1 VLRTPLPRLRRP
13 RRRRACRPGRHRH
26 HHRRRRAHH
35 LQLVEAAEIT
45 ALILASTAGLALAA
59 GGVYAVVRLRAHVLK
74 ARARSPIPAR
84 VIQLGTN
91 LVESS
96 GISPAEEPAIE
107 APQQRAADCLLPGGG
122 SASLASGAERP
133 QPPVKP

>member
-1 VLRTPLPRLRRP
+1 
-13 RRRRACRPGRHRH
+13 
-26 HHRRRRAHH
+26 
-35 LQLVEAAEIT
+35 
-45 ALILASTAGLALAA
+45 
-59 GGVYAVVRLRAHVLK
+59 VVRLRAHVLK
-74 ARARSPIPAR
+74 ARSPIPAR